1 MPFVRLT
8 LESNIK
14 RLEAESSHGHRIGAN
29 VFYVSLT
36 NEKGEERTVTN
47 KEEENWGPLW
57 NDENKFEL
65 FLKATLVLSSLQGR
79 MFFIC
84 DGSHRFKA

>member
-36 NEKGEERTVTN
+36 NEKE
-47 KEEENWGPLW
+47 EEENWGPLW